1 MGGVEVDS
9 DPDVGL
15 MLRVKAGDERAFRAL
30 FDKHKRKIVNFARR
44 YLHQNARAEDAAQ
57 EVFLRLYR
65 ARASYEP
72 KTRFTTYLYRITTN
86 TCLNHLRQK
95 EFVLRKDDEEESL
108 SDRLADAPANSPDN
122 ALIGRELEGRVQRAL
137 AALPDSQRTAL
148 LLLRTEDLSY
158 EQIAE
163 VMETTVPAVKSLLN
177 RAREQMLQA
186 LTPWMSA
193 GSAA

>member
-1 MGGVEVDS
+1 MGVEVDS

-30 FDKHKRKIVNFARR
+30 FDKHKRKIVSFARR

-72 KTRFTTYLYRITTN
+72 NSRFTTYLYRITTN

-95 EFVLRKDDEEESL
+95 EFVLRKDEEEESL
-108 SDRLADAPANSPDN
+108 TDRVPDPAANSPDN
-122 ALIGRELEGRVQRAL
+122 ALLGRELEGKVQRAL
-137 AALPDSQRTAL
+137 AALPESQRTAL

-163 VMETTVPAVKSLLN
+163 IMETTVPAVKSLLN

-186 LTPWMSA
+186 LTPWMNT